1 MMIKMKTILSE
12 AYAWERQAGKPL
24 PTMKD
29 VKEAY
34 DAKGVDEAADSK
46 THVVYACN
54 VELADGTIKPDVRI
68 SVEKGSDA
76 ESKVRAKLQDRFK
89 GCKIRKMTKAQNPS
103 NNDNDKDDDSSEKRW
118 QDNDG
123 DGKWYEKGDDVSE
136 GDDMNHSIHTD
147 ADDTDGMCEAC
158 GTMKEECD
166 CDHDSEMGGDESALN
181 MGNLGESFWKRVA
194 GNLKGHEYIL
204 REAFRK

>member
-1 MMIKMKTILSE
+1 MIKMKTILSE
-12 AYAWERQAGKPL
+12 AYAWERQSGKGL
-24 PTMKD
+24 PTLKD
-29 VKEAY
+29 VQEAY

-54 VELADGTIKPDVRI
+54 VELEDGTIKPDVRI

-89 GCKIRKMTKAQNPS
+89 GCKIRKMTKAQNPG
-103 NNDNDKDDDSSEKRW
+103 NNDNDKDDSSEKRW

-123 DGKWYEKGDDVSE
+123 DGKWYEKGDDVNES
-136 GDDMNHSIHTD
+136 DN
-147 ADDTDGMCEAC
+147 TDGMCEGC
-158 GTMKEECD
+158 GSMKEGCD
-166 CDHDSEMGGDESALN
+166 CDHGDENDSALN
-181 MGNLGESFWKRVA
+181 MRNLGESFWGRVK